1 MIYRIGVLVLLGIA
15 LIGCSASK
23 DGDNLSS
30 SRDTLVVYKSP
41 TCGCCRK
48 WIDHMQEVGFET
60 DIVNKSN
67 LSAIKKQY
75 GIAVNAQSCHT
86 AIYQGKYVF
95 EGHIPAKM
103 IQQFVDSPPSGAKG
117 LVVPGMPIGSP
128 GMESGSRFQPYKVW
142 LLKENGE
149 YSEYGKV
156 ESYEEQFS
164 ENKAY

>member
-1 MIYRIGVLVLLGIA
+1 MFFRIGFLMLMGIVLAGCGSSQHNGNETESKNA
-15 LIGCSASK
+15 LI
-23 DGDNLSS
+23 
-30 SRDTLVVYKSP
+30 VYKSP

-60 DIVNKSN
+60 DIVNRSN
-67 LSAIKKQY
+67 LSGIKKQY
-75 GIAVNAQSCHT
+75 GIAKNAQSCHT
-86 AIYQGKYVF
+86 SIYQDKYVF

-103 IQQFVDSPPSGAKG
+103 IQQFIDNPPSGAKG

-149 YSEYGKV
+149 YSEYGKI
-156 ESYEEQFS
+156 ESYDQQFAVS
-164 ENKAY
+164 EG